1 MPLLVNKLI
10 FALVPG
16 RVPLFLRPF
25 AKVLFGGVSK
35 NMLDPRIAANIKFVS
50 RATLISFSSSSVLKH
65 TFSVQINAHLTPS
78 APSPWLAHGAEPTSA
93 DFMMLFPLEAIGSR
107 APEGMDV
114 GEGIKRF
121 VTAVHERP
129 AYNRALEKGGKYK
142 YAEQGKGGAM
152 L

>member
-1 MPLLVNKLI
+1 
-10 FALVPG
+10 
-16 RVPLFLRPF
+16 
-25 AKVLFGGVSK
+25 
-35 NMLDPRIAANIKFVS
+35 
-50 RATLISFSSSSVLKH
+50 
-65 TFSVQINAHLTPS
+65 
-78 APSPWLAHGAEPTSA
+78 
-93 DFMMLFPLEAIGSR
+93 MLFPLEAIGSR

-129 AYNRALEKGGKYK
+129 AYKRALEKGGKYK